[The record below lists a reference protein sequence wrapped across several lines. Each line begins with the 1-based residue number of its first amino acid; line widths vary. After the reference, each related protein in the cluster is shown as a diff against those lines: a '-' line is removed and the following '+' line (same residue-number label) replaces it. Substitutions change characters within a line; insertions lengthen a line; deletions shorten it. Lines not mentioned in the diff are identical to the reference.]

1 GICVGVLL
9 FSVLV
14 LSGVQT
20 YQYYQGILQHYSMN
34 IGKYWYVFMKTGDAY
49 KNILGGN
56 IDLMPYTKKSPQL
69 ILKTKNN
76 FSADVPHWLTFLTVL
91 DEDKVNRCGQF
102 NSTSTKLLY
111 SVGVDSS

>member
-34 IGKYWYVFMKTGDAY
+34 KGKYWYVFIKTGDAY

-56 IDLMPYTKKSPQL
+56 IDLMPFTKKPPQL
-69 ILKTKNN
+69 ILKTKND
-76 FSADVPHWLTFLTVL
+76 FSTDIPHWLPFLSVPG
-91 DEDKVNRCGQF
+91 EDKINRCGQF
-102 NSTSTKLLY
+102 NSTSTSLLY
-111 SVGVDSS
+111 SEAVD